1 MDEKRNHLKK
11 RVLISLLVLCAL
23 LVGCGEGQIN
33 TGQNMSEESV
43 DTGFILAAPG
53 NYDSVD
59 TAILVSKNTEEET
72 ITLLNQE
79 TGKRYTLNYDGATYF
94 YDKYD
99 EAIALSLIG
108 EGAIVNV
115 TFMKEKKRL
124 NSMKQSAESF
134 SYKDITNHELDLE
147 ENIMLIGKDVYSIDE
162 NVYVYSGDSEID
174 LEMIHTCDQI
184 TIEGFDRNIESVRV
198 EKGHGYL
205 SLMNDEHFIGGWI
218 EVGKT
223 SIQMISEGM
232 IITIPEG
239 TYQVQISSGSS
250 GGVKEVIIERNKEVK
265 LDISDLNIEET
276 KIGGI
281 IFTVS
286 PAEAS
291 VFIDGEEVD
300 ISGIVDM
307 EYGIHQMLVTAEG
320 YVSVAQYLK
329 VGASLATINVTLDP
343 EEAPTP
349 EPTETPAESA
359 STTNTT
365 TDTSQSSTM
374 TGDTVTSTTDDT
386 GNGTVTTTY
395 TVMIETPEG
404 AEVYVDGTYVGIA
417 PTSFPKVSGEHII
430 TLRKTGYQTRTYT
443 LNIGTEEKS
452 VNYSFS
458 DLVAID

>member
-1 MDEKRNHLKK
+1 MSA
-11 RVLISLLVLCAL
+11 VISLL
-23 LVGCGEGQIN
+23 LVGCGAGQIN
-33 TGQNMSEESV
+33 TTQVNEEAENE
-43 DTGFILAAPG
+43 TGFVLAAPG

-59 TAILVSKNTEEET
+59 TAVLVRKNVDEKT
-72 ITLLNQE
+72 ITLINRE
-79 TGKRYTLNYDGATYF
+79 TGKQYTLNYDGATYF
-94 YDKYD
+94 YNKYEED
-99 EAIALSLIG
+99 IALSLIE
-108 EGAIVNV
+108 EGAIVDV

-124 NSMKQSAESF
+124 NSMKKSAESF
-134 SYKDITNHELDLE
+134 SYTDIINHEIDFEQNL
-147 ENIMLIGKDVYSIDE
+147 MYIGTDVYQINE
-162 NVYVYSGDSEID
+162 NVYVCSNGEEVE
-174 LEMIHTCDQI
+174 LETIHACDQI
-184 TIEGFDRNIESVRV
+184 AVEGFDRNIESIRI

-205 SLMNDEHFIGGWI
+205 SLLNDDYFIGGWI

-232 IITIPEG
+232 IIAVPEG
-239 TYQVQISSGSS
+239 TYKVQISSGSS
-250 GGVKEVIIERNKEVK
+250 GGEKEVIIERNKEVK
-265 LDISDLNIEET
+265 LDISDLTIEEP

-281 IFTVS
+281 IFSVT
-286 PAEAS
+286 PTEAT

-329 VGASLATINVTLDP
+329 VGASLASINVTLDP
-343 EEAPTP
+343 EEEATESP
-349 EPTETPAESA
+349 ESTGEEDSDENTSGESDTSTGETVS
-359 STTNTT
+359 STTE
-365 TDTSQSSTM
+365 
-374 TGDTVTSTTDDT
+374 DT

-417 PTSFPKVSGEHII
+417 PTSFPKVSGEHTI
-430 TLRKTGYQTRTYT
+430 TLRKTGYQTRTFT

-458 DLVAID
+458 DLELIE